1 MYSVPPRPNTTQ
13 EFRMVR
19 RARTFSLEGDP
30 EWVNESIVMRADAL
44 DNQTH
49 TPCEPQLSDGL
60 SPRCCLTQTGLL
72 PPTGHPREPPMDYC
86 EWSHA

>member
-30 EWVNESIVMRADAL
+30 VQWFNESIVMRADAL

-49 TPCEPQLSDGL
+49 TPW
-60 SPRCCLTQTGLL
+60 
-72 PPTGHPREPPMDYC
+72 HPREPPMDYC

>member
-30 EWVNESIVMRADAL
+30 VQWVNESIVMRADAL

-49 TPCEPQLSDGL
+49 TPCESAQQRAVAAVLSDADRSVAAYRAPTGAAD
-60 SPRCCLTQTGLL
+60 GLL
-72 PPTGHPREPPMDYC
+72 
-86 EWSHA
+86 